1 MADEERRE
9 IYYMLAYD
17 VDSKKWFAADGMIN
31 VFTNGAGQVLA
42 GSGMEGKWRS
52 LEDGLEKDIDFD
64 NMELLGEFLRQA
76 NEK

>member
-17 VDSKKWFAADGMIN
+17 VDSGKWFAADAMLQ
-31 VFTNGAGQVLA
+31 VFTNGSGQVLA
-42 GSGMEGKWRS
+42 GSGMEGKWRQ
-52 LEDGLEKDIDFD
+52 LEDGMEKDIDFD
-64 NMELLGEFLRQA
+64 NTEVLSNFLKQV